1 MTSTIKK
8 QFKFWANGDQYEGE
22 FSNGMKNGKG
32 LFIWSNGNKY
42 DGDWKDNQ
50 RHGKGNS
57 FLIRLII
64 NA

>member
-8 QFKFWANGDQYEGE
+8 QFKFWAKGDQYEGE

-50 RHGKGNS
+50 RHGKGN
-57 FLIRLII
+57 
-64 NA
+64 